1 VAGLGLQLTLL
12 TRAYCHLC
20 DDMLAALRPLA
31 AARGAIVA
39 VVDVDADPALERA
52 FGERVPV
59 LFAGDPAEGVEH
71 CHYPPD
77 PARVEQALSGPGKR
91 PIEVAPGAKFR

>member
-1 VAGLGLQLTLL
+1 
-12 TRAYCHLC
+12 
-20 DDMLAALRPLA
+20 MLAAVRPLA
-31 AARGAIVA
+31 AARGATVA

-59 LFAGDPAEGVEH
+59 LFAGDPAEGVEL
-71 CHYPPD
+71 CHYHLD
-77 PARVEQALSGPGKR
+77 PVRVERALSSTGKR